1 MRRLTYILFS
11 IILLVFGFSC
21 INNKTNVNQLVGNE
35 GNALKG
41 TGVVGTYEGKLP
53 CADCTTISTVLSL
66 DNNKNYLM
74 RYMYVGKSEEVFE
87 HKGKWQLD
95 NDILSLENI
104 DYNFRI
110 SNNQLQQLD
119 LSGKEIKG
127 DLAEKYV
134 LLKIK

>member
-110 SNNQLQQLD
+110 SNDQLQQLD